1 MGDKWNS
8 DRDEPV
14 TGATDEERVRGV
26 ATGEDELDDEAELDD
41 DEIEDEES
49 GSTF

>member
-1 MGDKWNS
+1 MEDKRNS

-14 TGATDEERVRGV
+14 PAAGTENIRGV
-26 ATGEDELDDEAELDD
+26 ADDEDFDEADEVDD
-41 DEIEDEES
+41 DEIEDEEG